1 MLGESIL
8 GRATRKAAARAVGSG
23 LDKLAQR
30 VRDCGGA
37 PLAVVLPGGTRID
50 FGANPKVVF
59 KVRDD
64 AALATLAQP
73 SLDALGEAYVEGR
86 IDLDGDMMEA
96 LAVADRLASAGGAPA
111 GARLA
116 LLLGRHPVQQDRRDV
131 QYHFDVGNDFY
142 RLWLDER
149 MVYSCAY
156 FKTGE
161 ETLDQAQ
168 IDKLEHICRKL
179 RLAPGERLL
188 DIGCGW
194 GALVLHAAQRYGV
207 SAVGITL
214 STRQAELARE
224 RVAAA
229 DLADRVEILQ
239 LDYRELVEHFGEA
252 SFDKVASIGMFE
264 HVGLRNL
271 SLYFGTVA
279 RVLRERGLFLNHGIT
294 ATDVDNRPVG
304 SGAGDFVD
312 KYVFPGGELPHLH
325 LAVREMAAQ
334 HFEVYDVESLRPHY
348 ARTLAHWSRRLH
360 ARLDEAAATV
370 PARTLRIWRAY
381 LAGCAYGFAQGWMNV
396 YQILASKQ
404 TKSGPTALPPTRDWL
419 YR

>member
-1 MLGESIL
+1 MWGEGIL
-8 GRATRKAAARAVGSG
+8 GRVTRKVAARAVGSG

-30 VRDCGGA
+30 VREGGGA
-37 PLAVVLPGGTRID
+37 PLAVVLPDGARIEFGTD
-50 FGANPKVVF
+50 PTVVLT
-59 KVRDD
+59 VRDD
-64 AALATLAQP
+64 AALATLARP
-73 SLDALGEAYVEGR
+73 TLGALGEAYVEGQ
-86 IDLDGDMMEA
+86 IDLAGDMMEA
-96 LAVADRLASAGGAPA
+96 LAVAERLASAGGAPT

-131 QYHFDVGNDFY
+131 QYHYDVGNDFY
-142 RLWLDER
+142 QLWLDER

-161 ETLDQAQ
+161 ESLDQAQ
-168 IDKLEHICRKL
+168 IDKLDHVCRKL
-179 RLAPGERLL
+179 GLAPGERLL

-194 GALVLHAAQRYGV
+194 GGLVLHAAQRYGV
-207 SAVGITL
+207 HAVGITL
-214 STRQAELARE
+214 SARQATLARE
-224 RVAAA
+224 RAAA
-229 DLADRVEILQ
+229 ARAADRVEIVQ
-239 LDYRELVEHFGEA
+239 LDYREVVERFGEA

-271 SLYFGTVA
+271 PLYFGTVA

-325 LAVREMAAQ
+325 LAVREMGAQ
-334 HFEVYDVESLRPHY
+334 HFEVYDIESLRPHY
-348 ARTLAHWSRRLH
+348 ARTLAHWSQRLH
-360 ARLDEAAATV
+360 ARLGAAAATV

-404 TKSGPTALPPTRDWL
+404 TEPGPTALPPTRDWL